1 MIIREIEETK
11 KSEEL
16 EFKLNPTQAEKAESS
31 SEDENDNDKR
41 SPPIKRTWSLPRIK
55 ILENKP
61 ELSMIKEAENEELDH
76 ANENRDD
83 EDDRLPKSKSKISA
97 SINLERVKSKNLKII
112 RQTNDDANE
121 IQLKGSPYDEDFFY
135 YFELYLDESIKKIY
149 AASNKLLAA
158 RNRSRSEV

>member
-1 MIIREIEETK
+1 
-11 KSEEL
+11 
-16 EFKLNPTQAEKAESS
+16 
-31 SEDENDNDKR
+31 
-41 SPPIKRTWSLPRIK
+41 
-55 ILENKP
+55 
-61 ELSMIKEAENEELDH
+61 MIKEAENEELDH
-76 ANENRDD
+76 ADENRDD

-121 IQLKGSPYDEDFFY
+121 IQLKDSPYDEDFFY